1 MSRSS
6 LCDYSDSYT
15 HAKGTVT
22 IPNTRTAA
30 AAAAADNRNKNVI
43 FKNCATFTNCISEIH
58 KQMMMLMIQMY

>member
-6 LCDYSDSYT
+6 LCDYSDAYI

-22 IPNTRTAA
+22 IPNTRTAAAA

-58 KQMMMLMIQMY
+58 K

>member
-6 LCDYSDSYT
+6 LCDYSDAYI

-22 IPNTRTAA
+22 IPNTRT

>member
-6 LCDYSDSYT
+6 LCDYSDSCT

-22 IPNTRTAA
+22 IPNTRTA

-58 KQMMMLMIQMY
+58 K

>member
-6 LCDYSDSYT
+6 LCDYSDANI

-30 AAAAADNRNKNVI
+30 AADNRNKNVI
-43 FKNCATFTNCISEIH
+43 FKNCAPFTNCISEIH
-58 KQMMMLMIQMY
+58 K